1 MNDTPLIIL
10 NRQSGS
16 QDHDR
21 IRETAVQ
28 RHYQLVETEYSG
40 HGTELAEAAAAE
52 GRQLIIAAGGDGTVS
67 EVATGII
74 RAEKNATLGVIPL
87 GTGNDLCRS
96 LAIDDIEKAL
106 QLLQSGRV
114 IAMDV
119 GVVSL
124 PGIDKYF
131 FNVSSCGFGGEVDR
145 NLEDTDKSSWGPLS
159 YLKSGIAALSELE
172 PFRVDFYS
180 ENETLGA
187 DVLNVV
193 VGNGRYAASGIPVAS
208 QARLNDGKLDAVLY
222 LGHGLSDQIFNS
234 RLIIQGEQD
243 EADKILTLRC
253 EKFNMK
259 FSRPISINYDGE
271 LHDEEVREIG
281 YAIHSQRLKVIVGQN
296 FT

>member
-1 MNDTPLIIL
+1 MKDIPLMIL
-10 NRQSGS
+10 NRKSGS
-16 QDHDR
+16 KDHDR
-21 IRETAVQ
+21 IREKAIQ

-40 HGTELAEAAAAE
+40 HGTELAERAAAE

-74 RAEKNATLGVIPL
+74 RAEKNATLGIIPL

-96 LAIDDIEKAL
+96 LAIDDIETAL
-106 QLLQSGRV
+106 QLLQNGRR
-114 IAMDV
+114 IDMDV
-119 GVVSL
+119 GIISL
-124 PGIDKYF
+124 PGNDRYF

-145 NLEDTDKSSWGPLS
+145 NLENTDKSRWGPLS

-172 PFRVDFYS
+172 PFRVDIFL

-193 VGNGRYAASGIPVAS
+193 VGNGKYAASGIPVAS

-222 LGHGLSDQIFNS
+222 MGHGPTDQIFNS
-234 RLIIQGEQD
+234 RLILQGEQD
-243 EADKILTLRC
+243 EADEILTLRS
-253 EKFNMK
+253 EKFLMK

-271 LHDEEVREIG
+271 LHDEEVSEIS
-281 YAIHSQRLKVIVGQN
+281 YTIHSQRLKVIVGQN